1 MARSVLSVLSA
12 VPVRQVSPHQ
22 YTPATE
28 LDWVKVLY
36 SICIFMFLVFVLA
49 SGSIMYMKLYN
60 DAFEEKA
67 RYQVILKL
75 GFDREVLHRS
85 IRAELA
91 AAYGL
96 PFAVM
101 GISSF
106 FSVKALGNMMF
117 ADLSWVN
124 GVSAAVVFVIL
135 LFWYEL
141 SVRAYGRNAGL

>member
-1 MARSVLSVLSA
+1 MAIDPKSN
-12 VPVRQVSPHQ
+12 
-22 YTPATE
+22 E

-67 RYQVILKL
+67 WYQVILNM
-75 GFDREVLHRS
+75 GFEKETLRQSVK
-85 IRAELA
+85 AELA

-101 GISSF
+101 AVSSF

-117 ADLSWVN
+117 TDLSWVN
-124 GVSAAVVFVIL
+124 GISVGVVLVIL
-135 LFWYEL
+135 LLWYAL
-141 SVRAYGRNAGL
+141 SVRAYGRNAGI